1 MFKMLLAAEK
11 AVVVPGGKP
20 WDGGGGQEEE
30 DRSAL
35 QPTSRVTLET
45 GGEAGVSLRVSC
57 PVVSYAFSTLCC
69 SQSEPCSIEGSKV
82 VERRELI
89 QNRAA

>member
-1 MFKMLLAAEK
+1 MEWLRPKDYHVTCLRCFWQLRK

-45 GGEAGVSLRVSC
+45 EGEAGVSLRVSC
-57 PVVSYAFSTLCC
+57 PVVSYAFSTLCF
-69 SQSEPCSIEGSKV
+69 SQSRSPA
-82 VERRELI
+82 R
-89 QNRAA
+89 